1 MTYSEI
7 WHRIATSYD
16 DGEARAIARILIEEL
31 FGLSYADIVCGAT
44 EQLSADDTLRL
55 DTAVRRIEQGEPL
68 QHVLGY
74 ADFCGNRFCV
84 NGSVLIPRPETEW
97 LVDEGAKLMS
107 TTATSSPKRILDI
120 GTGSGCIAISLK
132 LRLGDAYVEAWDISE
147 EALRTA
153 QDNADALK
161 AEVTFRKRDA
171 LKAEGECL
179 QGGALVSS
187 APTGQAM
194 DSINSNEGALVSS
207 APTEQTMDSINS
219 NEGALVSSAPT
230 GQTMDSINS
239 NEGALVSSAPTGQAM
254 DSINSNEASTTAAP
268 WDLIVSNPPYICDS
282 ERSAMD
288 DNVLLHEPHTA
299 LFVPDDD
306 PLRFYRA
313 IARYALLTLNT
324 GGSLLFECN
333 TRYAEATGTM
343 LRDMGF
349 EEVTVSDDCFNL
361 PRFVRGKQPLPT
373 LPVGEGLV
381 TQGEANCRRL
391 RHSCRS
397 HWQLK

>member
-7 WHRIATSYD
+7 WHRIATSYE

-31 FGLSYADIVCGAT
+31 FGLSYTDIICGAT
-44 EQLSADDTLRL
+44 DQLSADDTLRL

-74 ADFCGNRFCV
+74 ADFCGNRFGV

-97 LVDEGAKLMS
+97 LVDEGERLMNGAS
-107 TTATSSPKRILDI
+107 NAAPSAPKRILDI

-132 LRLGDAYVEAWDISE
+132 LRLGEAYVEAWDISE

-153 QDNADALK
+153 ESNAKALK
-161 AEVTFRKRDA
+161 AEVAFCKRDA
-171 LKAEGECL
+171 LRAEESV
-179 QGGALVSS
+179 A
-187 APTGQAM
+187 T
-194 DSINSNEGALVSS
+194 
-207 APTEQTMDSINS
+207 
-219 NEGALVSSAPT
+219 
-230 GQTMDSINS
+230 
-239 NEGALVSSAPTGQAM
+239 
-254 DSINSNEASTTAAP
+254 

-282 ERSAMD
+282 ERADMD

-313 IARYALLTLNT
+313 IARYALRSLSN

-333 TRYAEATGTM
+333 TRYAEATGEM
-343 LRDMGF
+343 MREMGF
-349 EEVTVSDDCFNL
+349 EDVTVNDDYFGL
-361 PRFVRGKQPLPT
+361 PRFVKGSSPSQ
-373 LPVGEGLV
+373 
-381 TQGEANCRRL
+381 
-391 RHSCRS
+391 
-397 HWQLK
+397 

>member
-97 LVDEGAKLMS
+97 LVDEGAKLMDGCVAS
-107 TTATSSPKRILDI
+107 DETQHKAPHSPKRILDI

-161 AEVTFRKRDA
+161 AEVVFRKRDA
-171 LKAEGECL
+171 LKAEEEGCSEEECL

-187 APTGQAM
+187 APTEQAM
-194 DSINSNEGALVSS
+194 DSINYS
-207 APTEQTMDSINS
+207 
-219 NEGALVSSAPT
+219 
-230 GQTMDSINS
+230 
-239 NEGALVSSAPTGQAM
+239 
-254 DSINSNEASTTAAP
+254 EANILAAP

-313 IARYALLTLNT
+313 IARYALLTLNI

-333 TRYAEATGTM
+333 TRYAEATGAM
-343 LRDMGF
+343 LSDMGF

-361 PRFVRGKQPLPT
+361 PRFVRGRK
-373 LPVGEGLV
+373 
-381 TQGEANCRRL
+381 N
-391 RHSCRS
+391 S
-397 HWQLK
+397 HNQ

>member
-97 LVDEGAKLMS
+97 LVDEGAKLMDGCIAS
-107 TTATSSPKRILDI
+107 DETQHKAPHSPKRILDI

-161 AEVTFRKRDA
+161 AEVVFRKRDA
-171 LKAEGECL
+171 LRA
-179 QGGALVSS
+179 
-187 APTGQAM
+187 
-194 DSINSNEGALVSS
+194 DN
-207 APTEQTMDSINS
+207 
-219 NEGALVSSAPT
+219 
-230 GQTMDSINS
+230 
-239 NEGALVSSAPTGQAM
+239 
-254 DSINSNEASTTAAP
+254 TAAP

-313 IARYALLTLNT
+313 IARYALLTLNI

-361 PRFVRGKQPLPT
+361 PRFVRGRK
-373 LPVGEGLV
+373 
-381 TQGEANCRRL
+381 N
-391 RHSCRS
+391 S
-397 HWQLK
+397 HNQ

>member
-97 LVDEGAKLMS
+97 LVDEGAKLMDGCIAS
-107 TTATSSPKRILDI
+107 DETQHKAPHSPKRILDI

-161 AEVTFRKRDA
+161 AEVVFRKRDA
-171 LKAEGECL
+171 LRA
-179 QGGALVSS
+179 
-187 APTGQAM
+187 
-194 DSINSNEGALVSS
+194 DN
-207 APTEQTMDSINS
+207 
-219 NEGALVSSAPT
+219 
-230 GQTMDSINS
+230 
-239 NEGALVSSAPTGQAM
+239 
-254 DSINSNEASTTAAP
+254 TAAP

-282 ERSAMD
+282 ERTAMD

-313 IARYALLTLNT
+313 IARYALLTLNI

-333 TRYAEATGTM
+333 TRYAEATGKM
-343 LRDMGF
+343 LSDMGF

-361 PRFVRGKQPLPT
+361 PRFVRGSSPSQPAAP
-373 LPVGEGLV
+373 PNPPRRGGL
-381 TQGEANCRRL
+381 
-391 RHSCRS
+391 S
-397 HWQLK
+397 

>member
-97 LVDEGAKLMS
+97 LVDEGAKLMDGCIAS
-107 TTATSSPKRILDI
+107 DETQHKAPHSPKRILDI

-161 AEVTFRKRDA
+161 AEVVFRKRDA
-171 LKAEGECL
+171 LRA
-179 QGGALVSS
+179 
-187 APTGQAM
+187 
-194 DSINSNEGALVSS
+194 DN
-207 APTEQTMDSINS
+207 
-219 NEGALVSSAPT
+219 
-230 GQTMDSINS
+230 
-239 NEGALVSSAPTGQAM
+239 
-254 DSINSNEASTTAAP
+254 TAAP

-313 IARYALLTLNT
+313 IARYALLTLNI

-333 TRYAEATGTM
+333 TRYAEATGAM
-343 LRDMGF
+343 LSDMGF
-349 EEVTVSDDCFNL
+349 EEVTVSDDCFSL
-361 PRFVRGKQPLPT
+361 PRFVRGSSPSQPSPS
-373 LPVGEGLV
+373 GR
-381 TQGEANCRRL
+381 A
-391 RHSCRS
+391 
-397 HWQLK
+397 

>member
-31 FGLSYADIVCGAT
+31 FGLSYTDIVCGAT

-97 LVDEGAKLMS
+97 LVDEGAKLMDGCIAS
-107 TTATSSPKRILDI
+107 DETQHKAPHSPKRILDI

-161 AEVTFRKRDA
+161 AEVVFRKRD
-171 LKAEGECL
+171 
-179 QGGALVSS
+179 
-187 APTGQAM
+187 
-194 DSINSNEGALVSS
+194 ALVSS
-207 APTEQTMDSINS
+207 APTEQ
-219 NEGALVSSAPT
+219 
-230 GQTMDSINS
+230 
-239 NEGALVSSAPTGQAM
+239 AM
-254 DSINSNEASTTAAP
+254 DSINYSEANILAAP

-313 IARYALLTLNT
+313 IARAGRRTLRP
-324 GGSLLFECN
+324 GGRLYFEIYE
-333 TRYAEATGTM
+333 RFAEAMRRM
-343 LRDMGF
+343 LG
-349 EEVTVSDDCFNL
+349 EEGYTDTEVREDLNGK
-361 PRFVRGKQPLPT
+361 PRMT
-373 LPVGEGLV
+373 
-381 TQGEANCRRL
+381 CSRL
-391 RHSCRS
+391 
-397 HWQLK
+397 K

>member
-97 LVDEGAKLMS
+97 LVDEGAKLMDGCIAS
-107 TTATSSPKRILDI
+107 DEMQHKAPHSPKRILDI

-161 AEVTFRKRDA
+161 AEVVFRKRDA
-171 LKAEGECL
+171 LRA
-179 QGGALVSS
+179 
-187 APTGQAM
+187 
-194 DSINSNEGALVSS
+194 DN
-207 APTEQTMDSINS
+207 
-219 NEGALVSSAPT
+219 
-230 GQTMDSINS
+230 
-239 NEGALVSSAPTGQAM
+239 
-254 DSINSNEASTTAAP
+254 TAAP

-313 IARYALLTLNT
+313 IARYALLTLNI
-324 GGSLLFECN
+324 GGNLLFECN

-349 EEVTVSDDCFNL
+349 EEVTVSDDCFGL
-361 PRFVRGKQPLPT
+361 PRFVRGSSPSQPSPS
-373 LPVGEGLV
+373 GR
-381 TQGEANCRRL
+381 A
-391 RHSCRS
+391 
-397 HWQLK
+397 

>member
-97 LVDEGAKLMS
+97 LVNEGAKLMDGCIAS
-107 TTATSSPKRILDI
+107 DETQHKASHSPKRILDI

-161 AEVTFRKRDA
+161 AEVVFRKRDA
-171 LKAEGECL
+171 LKAEEEGCSEEECL

-194 DSINSNEGALVSS
+194 DSINYS
-207 APTEQTMDSINS
+207 
-219 NEGALVSSAPT
+219 
-230 GQTMDSINS
+230 
-239 NEGALVSSAPTGQAM
+239 
-254 DSINSNEASTTAAP
+254 EANILAAP

-313 IARYALLTLNT
+313 IARYALLTLNI

-361 PRFVRGKQPLPT
+361 PRFVRGRK
-373 LPVGEGLV
+373 
-381 TQGEANCRRL
+381 N
-391 RHSCRS
+391 S
-397 HWQLK
+397 HNQ

>member
-74 ADFCGNRFCV
+74 ADFCGNRFSV

-97 LVDEGAKLMS
+97 LVDEGAKLMKGCIAS
-107 TTATSSPKRILDI
+107 DETQHKAPHSPKRILDI

-161 AEVTFRKRDA
+161 AEVVFRKRDA
-171 LKAEGECL
+171 LRAEGECL
-179 QGGALVSS
+179 QGGALVSSAPTEQTMDSINSNEGALVSS

-207 APTEQTMDSINS
+207 APTEQ
-219 NEGALVSSAPT
+219 
-230 GQTMDSINS
+230 
-239 NEGALVSSAPTGQAM
+239 AM
-254 DSINSNEASTTAAP
+254 DSINYSEANILAAP

-313 IARYALLTLNT
+313 IARYALLTLNI

-333 TRYAEATGTM
+333 TRYAEATGAM
-343 LRDMGF
+343 LSDMGF
-349 EEVTVSDDCFNL
+349 EEVTVSDDCFGL
-361 PRFVRGKQPLPT
+361 PRFVRGSSPSQSAAPPN
-373 LPVGEGLV
+373 PPRRGGL
-381 TQGEANCRRL
+381 
-391 RHSCRS
+391 S
-397 HWQLK
+397 

>member
-16 DGEARAIARILIEEL
+16 DSEARAIARILIEEL
-31 FGLSYADIVCGAT
+31 FGLSYTDIVCGAT

-74 ADFCGNRFCV
+74 ADFCGNRFSV

-107 TTATSSPKRILDI
+107 DGNTPTDIKKPKSKRILDI

-161 AEVTFRKRDA
+161 AEVVFRKRDA
-171 LKAEGECL
+171 LRA
-179 QGGALVSS
+179 
-187 APTGQAM
+187 
-194 DSINSNEGALVSS
+194 DN
-207 APTEQTMDSINS
+207 
-219 NEGALVSSAPT
+219 
-230 GQTMDSINS
+230 
-239 NEGALVSSAPTGQAM
+239 
-254 DSINSNEASTTAAP
+254 TAAP

-282 ERSAMD
+282 ERTAMD

-313 IARYALLTLNT
+313 IARYALLTLNI

-333 TRYAEATGTM
+333 IRYAEATGKM
-343 LRDMGF
+343 LSDMGF
-349 EEVTVSDDCFNL
+349 EEVTISDDCFGL
-361 PRFVRGKQPLPT
+361 PRFVRGSSPSQSAAPPN
-373 LPVGEGLV
+373 PPRRGGL
-381 TQGEANCRRL
+381 
-391 RHSCRS
+391 S
-397 HWQLK
+397 

>member
-97 LVDEGAKLMS
+97 LVDEGTKLMDGCIAS
-107 TTATSSPKRILDI
+107 DETQHKAPHSPKRILDI

-161 AEVTFRKRDA
+161 AEVVFRKRDA
-171 LKAEGECL
+171 LKAEEEGCSEEECL

-187 APTGQAM
+187 APT
-194 DSINSNEGALVSS
+194 
-207 APTEQTMDSINS
+207 EQT
-219 NEGALVSSAPT
+219 
-230 GQTMDSINS
+230 
-239 NEGALVSSAPTGQAM
+239 M

-349 EEVTVSDDCFNL
+349 EEVTVSDDCFGL
-361 PRFVRGKQPLPT
+361 PRFVRGTSPSQPSPSGRAWLPK
-373 LPVGEGLV
+373 
-381 TQGEANCRRL
+381 A
-391 RHSCRS
+391 
-397 HWQLK
+397 

>member
-31 FGLSYADIVCGAT
+31 FGLSYTDIVCGAT

-84 NGSVLIPRPETEW
+84 NDSVLIPRPETEW

-107 TTATSSPKRILDI
+107 DGNTPTDIKKPKSKRILDI

-161 AEVTFRKRDA
+161 AEVVFRKRDA
-171 LKAEGECL
+171 LRA
-179 QGGALVSS
+179 
-187 APTGQAM
+187 
-194 DSINSNEGALVSS
+194 DN
-207 APTEQTMDSINS
+207 
-219 NEGALVSSAPT
+219 
-230 GQTMDSINS
+230 
-239 NEGALVSSAPTGQAM
+239 
-254 DSINSNEASTTAAP
+254 TAAP

-282 ERSAMD
+282 ERTAMD

-313 IARYALLTLNT
+313 IARYALLTLNI

-333 TRYAEATGTM
+333 IRYAEATGKM
-343 LRDMGF
+343 LSDMGF

-361 PRFVRGKQPLPT
+361 PRFVRGSSPSQPSPS
-373 LPVGEGLV
+373 GR
-381 TQGEANCRRL
+381 A
-391 RHSCRS
+391 
-397 HWQLK
+397 

>member
-74 ADFCGNRFCV
+74 ADFCGNRFSV
-84 NGSVLIPRPETEW
+84 NSSVLIPRPETEW
-97 LVDEGAKLMS
+97 LVNEGAKLMDGCIAS
-107 TTATSSPKRILDI
+107 DETQHKAPHSPKRILDI

-161 AEVTFRKRDA
+161 AEVVFRKRDA
-171 LKAEGECL
+171 LKAEEEGCSEEECL

-187 APTGQAM
+187 APTGQ
-194 DSINSNEGALVSS
+194 
-207 APTEQTMDSINS
+207 TK
-219 NEGALVSSAPT
+219 
-230 GQTMDSINS
+230 
-239 NEGALVSSAPTGQAM
+239 

-313 IARYALLTLNT
+313 IARYALLTLNI

-333 TRYAEATGTM
+333 TRYAEATGKM

-361 PRFVRGKQPLPT
+361 PRFVRGSSPSQPSPSGRAWLPKVKQT
-373 LPVGEGLV
+373 VGGLERLK
-381 TQGEANCRRL
+381 EA
-391 RHSCRS
+391 
-397 HWQLK
+397 

>member
-74 ADFCGNRFCV
+74 ADFCGNRFSV

-153 QDNADALK
+153 QNNADALK
-161 AEVTFRKRDA
+161 AEVVFRKRDA
-171 LKAEGECL
+171 LRAEGECL

-187 APTGQAM
+187 APTKQAM
-194 DSINSNEGALVSS
+194 DY
-207 APTEQTMDSINS
+207 
-219 NEGALVSSAPT
+219 
-230 GQTMDSINS
+230 
-239 NEGALVSSAPTGQAM
+239 
-254 DSINSNEASTTAAP
+254 EASTTAAP

-313 IARYALLTLNT
+313 IARYALLTLNI

-361 PRFVRGKQPLPT
+361 PRFVRGSSPSQPST
-373 LPVGEGLV
+373 SGR
-381 TQGEANCRRL
+381 A
-391 RHSCRS
+391 
-397 HWQLK
+397 

>member
-74 ADFCGNRFCV
+74 ADFCGNRFSV

-97 LVDEGAKLMS
+97 LVDEGAKLMDGCIAS
-107 TTATSSPKRILDI
+107 DETQHKAPHSPKRILDI

-161 AEVTFRKRDA
+161 AEVMFRKRDA
-171 LKAEGECL
+171 LKAEKEGCSEEECL

-187 APTGQAM
+187 APT
-194 DSINSNEGALVSS
+194 E
-207 APTEQTMDSINS
+207 
-219 NEGALVSSAPT
+219 
-230 GQTMDSINS
+230 
-239 NEGALVSSAPTGQAM
+239 QAM
-254 DSINSNEASTTAAP
+254 DSINSNEANILAAP

-313 IARYALLTLNT
+313 IARYALLTLNI

-333 TRYAEATGTM
+333 TRYAEATGAM
-343 LRDMGF
+343 LSDMGF
-349 EEVTVSDDCFNL
+349 EEVTVSDDCFSL
-361 PRFVRGKQPLPT
+361 PRFVRGSSPSQPSPS
-373 LPVGEGLV
+373 GR
-381 TQGEANCRRL
+381 A
-391 RHSCRS
+391 
-397 HWQLK
+397 

>member
-97 LVDEGAKLMS
+97 LVDEGAKLMGGCIAS
-107 TTATSSPKRILDI
+107 DETQHKAPHSPKRILDI

-171 LKAEGECL
+171 LRAEGECL

-194 DSINSNEGALVSS
+194 DSINSK
-207 APTEQTMDSINS
+207 
-219 NEGALVSSAPT
+219 
-230 GQTMDSINS
+230 
-239 NEGALVSSAPTGQAM
+239 
-254 DSINSNEASTTAAP
+254 EANILAAP

-313 IARYALLTLNT
+313 IARYALLTLNI

-333 TRYAEATGTM
+333 TRYAEATGAM
-343 LRDMGF
+343 LSDMGF

-361 PRFVRGKQPLPT
+361 PRFVRGRK
-373 LPVGEGLV
+373 
-381 TQGEANCRRL
+381 N
-391 RHSCRS
+391 S
-397 HWQLK
+397 HNQ

>member
-74 ADFCGNRFCV
+74 ADFCGNRFSV
-84 NGSVLIPRPETEW
+84 NSSVLIPRPETEW

-161 AEVTFRKRDA
+161 AEVVFRKRDA
-171 LKAEGECL
+171 LKAEEEDCSEEECL

-187 APTGQAM
+187 APTRQA
-194 DSINSNEGALVSS
+194 
-207 APTEQTMDSINS
+207 MDSINS

-230 GQTMDSINS
+230 GQTK
-239 NEGALVSSAPTGQAM
+239 

-313 IARYALLTLNT
+313 IARYALLTLNI

-361 PRFVRGKQPLPT
+361 PRFVRGRKNSPNQ
-373 LPVGEGLV
+373 
-381 TQGEANCRRL
+381 
-391 RHSCRS
+391 
-397 HWQLK
+397 

>member
-153 QDNADALK
+153 ESNAQALK

-171 LKAEGECL
+171 LKAEEEGCSEEECL

-187 APTGQAM
+187 APT
-194 DSINSNEGALVSS
+194 E
-207 APTEQTMDSINS
+207 
-219 NEGALVSSAPT
+219 
-230 GQTMDSINS
+230 
-239 NEGALVSSAPTGQAM
+239 QAM
-254 DSINSNEASTTAAP
+254 DSINSNEANILAAP

-313 IARYALLTLNT
+313 IARYALLTLNI

-333 TRYAEATGTM
+333 TRYAEATGAM

-361 PRFVRGKQPLPT
+361 PRFVRGSSPSQPSPS
-373 LPVGEGLV
+373 GR
-381 TQGEANCRRL
+381 A
-391 RHSCRS
+391 
-397 HWQLK
+397 

>member
-97 LVDEGAKLMS
+97 LVDEGAKLMDGCIAS
-107 TTATSSPKRILDI
+107 DEMQHKAPHSPKRILDI

-153 QDNADALK
+153 ESNAQALK

-171 LKAEGECL
+171 LKAEEECL

-187 APTGQAM
+187 APTGQ
-194 DSINSNEGALVSS
+194 
-207 APTEQTMDSINS
+207 TK
-219 NEGALVSSAPT
+219 
-230 GQTMDSINS
+230 
-239 NEGALVSSAPTGQAM
+239 

-306 PLRFYRA
+306 PLRFYHA
-313 IARYALLTLNT
+313 IARYALLTLNI

-333 TRYAEATGTM
+333 TRYAEATGAM
-343 LRDMGF
+343 LSDMGF
-349 EEVTVSDDCFNL
+349 EEVTVSDDCFGL
-361 PRFVRGKQPLPT
+361 PRFVRGSSPSQSAAPPN
-373 LPVGEGLV
+373 PPRRGGL
-381 TQGEANCRRL
+381 
-391 RHSCRS
+391 S
-397 HWQLK
+397 

>member
-74 ADFCGNRFCV
+74 ADFCGNRFSV
-84 NGSVLIPRPETEW
+84 NSSVLIPRPETEW

-161 AEVTFRKRDA
+161 AEVVFRKRDA
-171 LKAEGECL
+171 LRAEGECL
-179 QGGALVSS
+179 QG
-187 APTGQAM
+187 
-194 DSINSNEGALVSS
+194 GALVSS

-230 GQTMDSINS
+230 
-239 NEGALVSSAPTGQAM
+239 EQAM

-313 IARYALLTLNT
+313 IARYALLTLNI

-361 PRFVRGKQPLPT
+361 PRFVRGSSPSQPSPSWRAWLPK
-373 LPVGEGLV
+373 
-381 TQGEANCRRL
+381 A
-391 RHSCRS
+391 
-397 HWQLK
+397 

>member
-44 EQLSADDTLRL
+44 EQLSADDTLHL

-153 QDNADALK
+153 QNNADALK
-161 AEVTFRKRDA
+161 AEVVFRKRDA
-171 LKAEGECL
+171 LKAEEEDCSEEECL

-187 APTGQAM
+187 APTRQA
-194 DSINSNEGALVSS
+194 
-207 APTEQTMDSINS
+207 MDSINS

-230 GQTMDSINS
+230 GQTK
-239 NEGALVSSAPTGQAM
+239 

-313 IARYALLTLNT
+313 IARYALLTLNI

-361 PRFVRGKQPLPT
+361 PRFVRGRK
-373 LPVGEGLV
+373 
-381 TQGEANCRRL
+381 N
-391 RHSCRS
+391 S
-397 HWQLK
+397 HNQ

>member
-84 NGSVLIPRPETEW
+84 NSSVLIPRPETEW

-107 TTATSSPKRILDI
+107 DGSTPTDIKKLNSKRILDI

-161 AEVTFRKRDA
+161 AEVVFRKRDA
-171 LKAEGECL
+171 LRAEGECL

-187 APTGQAM
+187 APSEQAM
-194 DSINSNEGALVSS
+194 DY
-207 APTEQTMDSINS
+207 
-219 NEGALVSSAPT
+219 
-230 GQTMDSINS
+230 
-239 NEGALVSSAPTGQAM
+239 
-254 DSINSNEASTTAAP
+254 EASTTAAP

-313 IARYALLTLNT
+313 IARYALLTLNI

-333 TRYAEATGTM
+333 TRYAEATGKM
-343 LRDMGF
+343 LSDMGF

-361 PRFVRGKQPLPT
+361 PRFVRGSSPSQPSPS
-373 LPVGEGLV
+373 GR
-381 TQGEANCRRL
+381 A
-391 RHSCRS
+391 
-397 HWQLK
+397 

>member
-16 DGEARAIARILIEEL
+16 DSEARAIARILIEEL
-31 FGLSYADIVCGAT
+31 FGLSYTDIVCGAT

-97 LVDEGAKLMS
+97 LVDEGAKLMGA
-107 TTATSSPKRILDI
+107 TATSSPKRILDI

-161 AEVTFRKRDA
+161 AEVVFRKRDA

-187 APTGQAM
+187 APTEQAM
-194 DSINSNEGALVSS
+194 DSINYS
-207 APTEQTMDSINS
+207 
-219 NEGALVSSAPT
+219 
-230 GQTMDSINS
+230 
-239 NEGALVSSAPTGQAM
+239 
-254 DSINSNEASTTAAP
+254 EANILAAP

-313 IARYALLTLNT
+313 IARYALLTLNI

-333 TRYAEATGTM
+333 TRYAETTGKM

-349 EEVTVSDDCFNL
+349 EEVTVSDDCFGL
-361 PRFVRGKQPLPT
+361 PRFVRGRK
-373 LPVGEGLV
+373 
-381 TQGEANCRRL
+381 N
-391 RHSCRS
+391 S
-397 HWQLK
+397 HNQ

>member
-153 QDNADALK
+153 QNNADALK
-161 AEVTFRKRDA
+161 AEVVFRKRDA
-171 LKAEGECL
+171 LRAEGECL

-187 APTGQAM
+187 APTEQAM
-194 DSINSNEGALVSS
+194 DY
-207 APTEQTMDSINS
+207 
-219 NEGALVSSAPT
+219 
-230 GQTMDSINS
+230 
-239 NEGALVSSAPTGQAM
+239 
-254 DSINSNEASTTAAP
+254 EASTTAAP

-313 IARYALLTLNT
+313 IARYALLTLNI

-343 LRDMGF
+343 LSDMGF

-361 PRFVRGKQPLPT
+361 PRFVRGSSPSQPSPS
-373 LPVGEGLV
+373 GR
-381 TQGEANCRRL
+381 A
-391 RHSCRS
+391 
-397 HWQLK
+397 

>member
-55 DTAVRRIEQGEPL
+55 DTAIRRIEQGEPL

-97 LVDEGAKLMS
+97 LVDEGAKLMDGCIAS
-107 TTATSSPKRILDI
+107 DETQHKAPHSPKRILDI

-153 QDNADALK
+153 QNNADALK
-161 AEVTFRKRDA
+161 AEVVFRKRDA
-171 LKAEGECL
+171 LRAEGECL

-187 APTGQAM
+187 APTEQAM
-194 DSINSNEGALVSS
+194 DY
-207 APTEQTMDSINS
+207 
-219 NEGALVSSAPT
+219 
-230 GQTMDSINS
+230 
-239 NEGALVSSAPTGQAM
+239 
-254 DSINSNEASTTAAP
+254 EASTTAAP

-313 IARYALLTLNT
+313 IARYALLTLNI

-333 TRYAEATGTM
+333 TRYAEATGAM

-361 PRFVRGKQPLPT
+361 PRFVRGRK
-373 LPVGEGLV
+373 
-381 TQGEANCRRL
+381 N
-391 RHSCRS
+391 S
-397 HWQLK
+397 HNQ